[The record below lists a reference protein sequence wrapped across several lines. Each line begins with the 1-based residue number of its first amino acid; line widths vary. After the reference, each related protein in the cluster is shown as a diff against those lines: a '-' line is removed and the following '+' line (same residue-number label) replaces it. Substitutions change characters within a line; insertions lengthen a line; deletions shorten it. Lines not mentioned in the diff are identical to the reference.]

1 MAEVVLFHHAQGL
14 TDGVRALA
22 QTLTE
27 AGHTVHTPDSYD
39 GRTFPDLE
47 SGLGYARQVGF
58 GAVAERAREAAA
70 ELPAGVVYVGISLGV
85 MAAQPLA
92 QQRPGCRGAVLIES
106 CVPPEEFGGAWPEG
120 VPVQVHGMD
129 ADPFFAEEDGDLEAA
144 RQLVA
149 ATDHAELFLYSGDKH
164 LFADS
169 SLPSYDEEAAVQL
182 VERVLRFLDDV
193 GRQGHTTPA

>member
-1 MAEVVLFHHAQGL
+1 MTQIVLFHHAQGL

-39 GRTFPDLE
+39 GRTFPDLD
-47 SGLGYARQVGF
+47 SGVGYAREVGF
-58 GAVAERAREAAA
+58 DVVAERGRAAA
-70 ELPAGVVYVGISLGV
+70 AQLPADVVYLGISLGV

-106 CVPPEEFGGAWPEG
+106 CVPPEAFGGPWPEG

-129 ADPFFAEEDGDLEAA
+129 DDPVFAHEGDLDAA
-144 RQLVA
+144 KALV
-149 ATDHAELFLYSGDKH
+149 DSVDDGELFLYPGDRH
-164 LFADS
+164 LFEDS
-169 SLPSYDEEAAVQL
+169 SLPSYDADATKL
-182 VERVLRFLDDV
+182 LTERVLAFLARV
-193 GRQGHTTPA
+193 

>member
-1 MAEVVLFHHAQGL
+1 MTEIVLFHHAQGL

-27 AGHTVHTPDSYD
+27 AGHAVHTPDSYD

-58 GAVAERAREAAA
+58 GAVAERAREAAT
-70 ELPAGVVYVGISLGV
+70 ELPADVVYVGISLGV

-92 QQRPGCRGAVLIES
+92 QQRPGCKGAVLIES
-106 CVPPEEFGGAWPEG
+106 CVPAEEFGGWPDG

-129 ADPFFAEEDGDLEAA
+129 DDPIFAHEGDLDAA
-144 RQLVA
+144 KTLV
-149 ATDHAELFLYSGDKH
+149 DSVDDGELFLYPGDRH
-164 LFADS
+164 LFEDS
-169 SLPSYDEEAAVQL
+169 SLPSHDADATRL
-182 VERVLRFLDDV
+182 LTERLLAFLARV
-193 GRQGHTTPA
+193 

>member
-1 MAEVVLFHHAQGL
+1 MTEIVLFHHAQGL

-27 AGHTVHTPDSYD
+27 AGHTVHTPDSFE

-47 SGLGYARQVGF
+47 SGIGYAREVGF
-58 GAVAERAREAAA
+58 GTVQERGIEAASA
-70 ELPAGVVYVGISLGV
+70 LPTDVVYVGISLGV

-92 QQRPGCRGAVLIES
+92 QQRPGCKGAVLIDS
-106 CVPPEEFGGAWPEG
+106 CVPPEEFGGPWPDG

-129 ADPFFAEEDGDLEAA
+129 DDPIFAHEGDLDAA
-144 RQLVA
+144 KALVA
-149 ATDHAELFLYSGDKH
+149 AAPDAELFVYPGDRH

-169 SLPSYDEEAAVQL
+169 SLPSHDPEAARL
-182 VERVLRFLDDV
+182 LTERLLAFLARV
-193 GRQGHTTPA
+193 

>member
-1 MAEVVLFHHAQGL
+1 MTEIVLFHHAQGL

-27 AGHTVHTPDSYD
+27 AGHTVHTPDSFE

-47 SGLGYARQVGF
+47 SGIGYAREVGF
-58 GAVAERAREAAA
+58 GTVQERGIEAASA
-70 ELPAGVVYVGISLGV
+70 LPTDVVYVGISLGV

-92 QQRPGCRGAVLIES
+92 QQRRGCKGAVLIDS
-106 CVPPEEFGGAWPEG
+106 CVPPEEFGGPWPDG

-129 ADPFFAEEDGDLEAA
+129 DDPIFAHEGDLDAA
-144 RQLVA
+144 KALVA
-149 ATDHAELFLYSGDKH
+149 AAPDAELFVYPGDRH

-169 SLPSYDEEAAVQL
+169 SLPSHDPEAARL
-182 VERVLRFLDDV
+182 LTERLLAFLARV
-193 GRQGHTTPA
+193 

>member
-1 MAEVVLFHHAQGL
+1 MTDIVLFHHAQGL

-47 SGLGYARQVGF
+47 SGLGYAREVGF
-58 GAVAERAREAAA
+58 GAVAERAQAAAA
-70 ELPAGVVYVGISLGV
+70 ELPAEVVYVGISLGV

-92 QQRPGCRGAVLIES
+92 QQRPGCKGAVLIES
-106 CVPPEEFGGAWPEG
+106 CVPPEEFGGPWPDG

-129 ADPFFAEEDGDLEAA
+129 GDPIFADEGDLDAA
-144 RQLVA
+144 KALVGSVP
-149 ATDHAELFLYSGDKH
+149 DGELYLYSGDQH
-164 LFADS
+164 LFEDS
-169 SLPSYDEEAAVQL
+169 SLPSYDADATAL
-182 VERVLRFLDDV
+182 LTERVLAFLARV
-193 GRQGHTTPA
+193 

>member
-1 MAEVVLFHHAQGL
+1 MTEIVLFHHAQGL

-39 GRTFPDLE
+39 GRTFPDLD
-47 SGLGYARQVGF
+47 SGLGYAREVGF
-58 GAVAERAREAAA
+58 GAVAERGQAAAA
-70 ELPAGVVYVGISLGV
+70 ELPAEVVYVGISLGV

-92 QQRPGCRGAVLIES
+92 QRRPGCRGAVLLES

-129 ADPFFAEEDGDLEAA
+129 ADPIFAHEGDLDAA
-144 RQLVA
+144 KALV
-149 ATDHAELFLYSGDKH
+149 DSVPDGELFLYPGDRH
-164 LFADS
+164 LFEDS
-169 SLPSYDEEAAVQL
+169 SLPSYDADATRL
-182 VERVLRFLDDV
+182 LTERLLAFLARV
-193 GRQGHTTPA
+193 

>member
-1 MAEVVLFHHAQGL
+1 MTQIVLFHHAQGL
-14 TDGVRALA
+14 TDGVRAFA

-47 SGLGYARQVGF
+47 SGLGYAREVGF
-58 GAVAERAREAAA
+58 GVVAERGRAAAA
-70 ELPAGVVYVGISLGV
+70 ELPADVVYLGISLGV

-106 CVPPEEFGGAWPEG
+106 CVPPEEFGGPWPEG

-129 ADPFFAEEDGDLEAA
+129 DDPVFAHEGDLDAA
-144 RQLVA
+144 RALVA
-149 ATDHAELFLYSGDKH
+149 AAPDAELFLYPGDRH
-164 LFADS
+164 LFEDS
-169 SLPSYDEEAAVQL
+169 SLPTYDADATKL
-182 VERVLRFLDDV
+182 LTERVLAFLARV
-193 GRQGHTTPA
+193 

>member
-1 MAEVVLFHHAQGL
+1 MTEIVLFHHAQGL

-39 GRTFPDLE
+39 GRTFPDLD
-47 SGLGYARQVGF
+47 SGLGYAREVGF
-58 GAVAERAREAAA
+58 GAVAERGQAAAA
-70 ELPAGVVYVGISLGV
+70 ELPADVVYVGISLGV

-92 QQRPGCRGAVLIES
+92 QRRPGCRGAVLLES

-129 ADPFFAEEDGDLEAA
+129 ADPIFAHEGDLDAA
-144 RQLVA
+144 KALV
-149 ATDHAELFLYSGDKH
+149 DSVPDGELFLYPGDRH
-164 LFADS
+164 LFEDS
-169 SLPSYDEEAAVQL
+169 SLPSYDADATRL
-182 VERVLRFLDDV
+182 LTERLLAFLARV
-193 GRQGHTTPA
+193 